1 MLEFGNV
8 TNFLHVRRIATSTK
22 DDAHLCVR
30 INVMRGHESTGR
42 VVDQAYY
49 LDGYFLT
56 FRRISSGWKGLA
68 LWTDKLIQ
76 AFLEH
81 LDNVL
86 TFDTW
91 SAKAFCPAQQDTVI
105 NLFLTVESI
114 FKQYH
119 SALRRIPT
127 CMGMRR

>member
-1 MLEFGNV
+1 M
-8 TNFLHVRRIATSTK
+8 
-22 DDAHLCVR
+22 
-30 INVMRGHESTGR
+30 
-42 VVDQAYY
+42 
-49 LDGYFLT
+49 
-56 FRRISSGWKGLA
+56 SSGEKGLA

-105 NLFLTVESI
+105 NLFLSVESL
-114 FKQYH
+114 FKQHRGAIASNTHMHGYEKVKP
-119 SALRRIPT
+119 SCNFLSNF
-127 CMGMRR
+127 